1 MAKTNRHPIQRSRRL
16 LFARIGWMRFYNG
29 SVPGDERPV
38 GGGKYNKS
46 AIGHEVYNFKQT
58 NSRLYGYFQPTMSSH
73 SVALERIDPAASD
86 ANELENVLVVFVAR
100 RPEGGQVIVG
110 WYRDAKVLRSQAAQ
124 SPGKPKGYG
133 HFCSASR
140 HNCVLLPTEKRS
152 HEIPGGRGGFGQANV
167 CYPLDRQGEAKKAR
181 WIQDALAFIDDYT
194 ADDILANPTA
204 DAEQDSAIAAEKAL
218 ARSKG
223 QGFPRTSS
231 ERRALEDRAMAL
243 AKRHFRKQG
252 FRVEDVSA
260 RRPYDLL
267 CKRGAEELHV
277 EVKGT
282 MTDGKAV
289 VLTNNEVK
297 HACNSGNSCALFVLH
312 SMRLNGKKAS
322 GGKKRVLLPWRI
334 EQAHLTPVSYT
345 YRLLQ

>member
-1 MAKTNRHPIQRSRRL
+1 MATTNRHGIQQRRRV
-16 LFARIGWMRFYNG
+16 LFVRIGWMRFYNG

-46 AIGHEVYNFKQT
+46 KIGHEVYNFRQT
-58 NSRLYGYFQPTMSSH
+58 NSRLYGYFRPTMSSH
-73 SVALERIDPAASD
+73 GVALERIDPTASD
-86 ANELENVLVVFVAR
+86 AHKLENVLVVFVAR
-100 RPEGGQVIVG
+100 HPEGGQVIVG
-110 WYRDAKVLRSQAAQ
+110 WYRDAEVLRSQAAQ

-133 HFCSASR
+133 HFCSASWR
-140 HNCVLLPTEKRS
+140 NCVLLPAEKRS
-152 HEIPGGRGGFGQANV
+152 FEIPGGRGGFGQANV
-167 CYPLDRQGEAKKAR
+167 CYSLDVQGQAKNAR

-194 ADDILANPTA
+194 ADDILAHPTA
-204 DAEQDSAIAAEKAL
+204 DAEQDSTIAAEKAL

-223 QGFPRTSS
+223 QGFARTSA
-231 ERRALEDRAMAL
+231 ERRLLERRAMAL
-243 AKRHFRKQG
+243 AARYFREQG
-252 FRVEDVSA
+252 FEVEDVSA

-267 CKRGAEELHV
+267 CRRESEELHV

-282 MTDGKAV
+282 MTDGETI

-297 HACNSGNSCALFVLH
+297 HACDSNNSCALFILH
-312 SMRLNGKKAS
+312 SIKLNGKKAS

-345 YRLLQ
+345 YRLLR